1 MLVKI
6 MELTSGTAIVTGAAG
21 GIGADVARRIAAEG
35 MSLVLADLDT
45 AGLAA
50 VADGLLADGA
60 TIHAVGGDVA
70 DPAHHEEL
78 VAAAEELGG
87 LRLSVLNAGVSLPGL
102 SWEEPLERW
111 ELTVAVNFWGVIH
124 GMRAA
129 LRTMVPR
136 NDGWVVAVSSGAGL
150 VATPGLAPY
159 VATKHAVN
167 GALES
172 THHELARIDSE
183 VGVSVVCPG
192 SIATASDHKPPMSG
206 MDASAES
213 AYPAVVRTLQETTA
227 RGVVGGAP
235 PSTVSD
241 ALVDGVNEGRFWI
254 LPQAEL
260 AWAAT
265 DRVRRIAEGDVP
277 ADLLG

>member
-1 MLVKI
+1 
-6 MELTSGTAIVTGAAG
+6 MELTTGTAIVTGAGG
-21 GIGADVARRIAAEG
+21 GIGADVARRLAAEG
-35 MSLVLADLDT
+35 MSLVLADID
-45 AGLAA
+45 AVRLAA
-50 VADGLLADGA
+50 VADSLDSDGA
-60 TIHAVGGDVA
+60 TVRAVDGDVA
-70 DPAHHEEL
+70 DPAHHAEL
-78 VAAAEELGG
+78 AAAAERLDG
-87 LRLSVLNAGVSLPGL
+87 LRLSVLNAGISMPGL

-111 ELTVAVNFWGVIH
+111 ELTVAVNFWGVVH
-124 GMRAA
+124 GLRCA
-129 LRTMVPR
+129 LQTMVPR

-159 VATKHAVN
+159 VATKHAIN

-192 SIATASDHKPPMSG
+192 SIATASDDKPPMSG
-206 MDASAES
+206 LDASTGS
-213 AYPAVVRTLQETTA
+213 AYPEVVRALQETTA
-227 RGVVGGAP
+227 QGVISGAA

-241 ALVDGVNEGRFWI
+241 AVVDGVNSGQFWI
-254 LPQAEL
+254 LPQPEL

-277 ADLLG
+277 VDLLR